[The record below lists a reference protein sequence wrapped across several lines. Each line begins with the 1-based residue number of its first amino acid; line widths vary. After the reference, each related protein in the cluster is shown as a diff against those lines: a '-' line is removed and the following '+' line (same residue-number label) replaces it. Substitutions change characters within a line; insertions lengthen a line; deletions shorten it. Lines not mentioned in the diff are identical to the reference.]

1 MIKKTGKD
9 FDIIII
15 TAEPYDDHPLSP
27 AGVIAKVLDA
37 KGYSIGIIDT
47 PDWKKDDDFLK
58 LGTPELCFCITSGS
72 IDSMLNNYTPLK
84 RDRKEDPHSKIT
96 AMPDRALIVYCNKIR
111 KLFKETKIV
120 IGGIEAS
127 LRRFAHY
134 DYWNNDIRSTILA
147 DTRADI
153 LVYGNGEIQS
163 IEIAERLKKGKD
175 LYGIKGTCIFS
186 KTVPDNFKILPSTED
201 VQKDKTQ
208 FCKMQNMFS
217 NSDNLAQPHTN
228 RFVLQY
234 IYPKYTTEFLD
245 WIYSLDYSR
254 KLSEESHLNLAQF
267 SVVTHRGCIGEC
279 NFCSISEHQGNKIIS
294 RSKESI
300 IKEIE
305 KLTEHPQFKGYI
317 DDLGGPSA
325 NMYGMDCD
333 TQCPKS
339 CMTCKTLDLSHK
351 KMIDLLQAARKVKG
365 IKKVFVRSGIR
376 YDLAIESPDYIKEIS
391 EHHISGYLKIAP
403 EHLSK
408 KVLDLMNK
416 PADKRFNRFIS
427 RFEKLNKNKGQ
438 ALRYYFMVGH
448 PGDDIDEC
456 RMLGNKLKNL
466 DNVETIQIFTPTP
479 MSVSTCMYWTGMNPK
494 TLKKVHVPYTY
505 NEKKLLKNE
514 VFSHLKPQY
523 RNKRK
528 R

>member
-1 MIKKTGKD
+1 MIKNLHNNKTIMIKKTGTN

-15 TAEPYDDHPLSP
+15 SAEPYDDHPSSP
-27 AGVIAKVLDA
+27 AGIIAKVLEA

-47 PDWKKDDDFLK
+47 PDWTDDDDFLK
-58 LGTPELCFCITSGS
+58 LGTPKLCFCITSGS

-84 RDRKEDPHSKIT
+84 RDRKDDPHAKIT
-96 AMPDRALIVYCNKIR
+96 RMPDRALIVYCNKIR
-111 KLFKETKIV
+111 KLFKESKIV

-134 DYWNNDIRSTILA
+134 DYWNNNIRAGILA

-175 LYGIKGTCIFS
+175 LDGIEGTCIFS
-186 KTVPDNFKILPSTED
+186 KTVPDNFKLLPSTEE
-201 VQKDKTQ
+201 VKDNKKQ
-208 FCKMQNMFS
+208 FIKAQNLFS

-228 RFVLQY
+228 RFILQY
-234 IYPKYTTEFLD
+234 RYPEYTTQFLD

-254 KLSEESHLNLAQF
+254 DLSERSRLKLAQF
-267 SVVTHRGCIGEC
+267 SVATHRGCIGDC
-279 NFCSISEHQGNKIIS
+279 SFCSIALHQGNKIIS

-305 KLTEHPQFKGYI
+305 KMTTHPDFKGYV

-325 NMYGMDCD
+325 NMYGMDCN
-333 TQCPKS
+333 TACPKS
-339 CMTCKTLDLSHK
+339 CMTCKTLDLSHRK
-351 KMIDLLQAARKVKG
+351 AIDLLQATRKIKG
-365 IKKVFVRSGIR
+365 IKKIFVRSGIR

-391 EHHISGYLKIAP
+391 DHHVSGCLKIAP
-403 EHLSK
+403 EHFSK

-416 PADKRFNRFIS
+416 PRDNRFEKFKS
-427 RFEKLNKNKGQ
+427 QFEKLNKTKRQ
-438 ALRYYFMVGH
+438 ALKYYFMVAH
-448 PGDDIDEC
+448 PGDDITEC
-456 RMLGNKLKNL
+456 EALGDKLKDF
-466 DNVETIQIFTPTP
+466 DNVDSIQIFTPTP
-479 MSVSTCMYWTGMNPK
+479 MTISTCMYWTGMDPK
-494 TLKKVHVPYTY
+494 TLEKVHVPYTY

-514 VFSHLKPQY
+514 VF
-523 RNKRK
+523 
-528 R
+528 